1 MKAIVLN
8 SPNDYSLQEI
18 ENPSPTSEEVE
29 INMHLAGICGT
40 DLTILRGK
48 NPYVPYPIVPG
59 HESIGKILQAPV
71 HSKFKTGDRVTVFPS
86 FGCRKCDACK
96 AGRIPHCPEAKTI
109 GVLRP
114 GGYFTERIVAHTERV
129 FLIPEQMEDEVGVM
143 VEPTAVAV
151 HANRRAALERGAK
164 VVVIGGGTIGLLT
177 AQVARTYGAA
187 SVMLSEPIAERRSLA
202 KDLGIELTCNP
213 QEENL
218 VEFVKDNIG
227 MPDAVFDVV
236 GNENTVNQSVELLRP
251 DGLLV
256 LVALPHGMGPGIP
269 YRPVFQKELRVIGT
283 RTYFMDDFPEAI
295 QLLSDQRIQVKPLIS
310 DTLPLNRFTEGVELL
325 ESYPEKYVKIL
336 ISPVM

>member
-1 MKAIVLN
+1 
-8 SPNDYSLQEI
+8 
-18 ENPSPTSEEVE
+18 
-29 INMHLAGICGT
+29 
-40 DLTILRGK
+40 
-48 NPYVPYPIVPG
+48 
-59 HESIGKILQAPV
+59 
-71 HSKFKTGDRVTVFPS
+71 
-86 FGCRKCDACK
+86 
-96 AGRIPHCPEAKTI
+96 
-109 GVLRP
+109 
-114 GGYFTERIVAHTERV
+114 
-129 FLIPEQMEDEVGVM
+129 
-143 VEPTAVAV
+143 
-151 HANRRAALERGAK
+151 
-164 VVVIGGGTIGLLT
+164 VVIGGGTIGLLT
-177 AQVARTYGAA
+177 AQVARAYGAA
-187 SVMLSEPIAERRSLA
+187 SVMLSEPIAERRALA